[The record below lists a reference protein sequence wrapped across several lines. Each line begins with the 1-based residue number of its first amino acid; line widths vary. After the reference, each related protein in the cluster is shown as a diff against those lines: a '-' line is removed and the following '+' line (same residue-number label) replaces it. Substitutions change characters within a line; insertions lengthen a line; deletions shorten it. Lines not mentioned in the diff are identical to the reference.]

1 MYRKIEDFVNDW
13 EYEAGETL
21 RLFKQL
27 TDEALN
33 HSFHQDH
40 RTLGR
45 LAWHITYTLAE
56 MMHTAGLPIGLI
68 ASEPETFK
76 AENLV
81 SLYEK
86 EADAVKRVVQRHW
99 VEEDLA
105 ESIPMYGDDWAKGA
119 VLSVL
124 IRHQAHHRGQMT
136 VLMRQAG
143 LKVPGIYGPSR
154 EEWEA
159 MGMPA
164 MA

>member
-1 MYRKIEDFVNDW
+1 MYRKIEDFINDW
-13 EYEAGETL
+13 EYEAEVTL
-21 RLFKQL
+21 KLFRNL
-27 TDEALN
+27 TDESLN
-33 HSFHQDH
+33 KTFHEDH

-56 MMHTAGLPIGLI
+56 MMKSAGLPIEEI
-68 ASEPETFK
+68 TSEPESFI

-81 SLYEK
+81 SLFEK
-86 EADAVKRVVQRHW
+86 EADSVKRMVQRHW
-99 VEEDLA
+99 VDEDLP
-105 ESIPMYGDDWAKGA
+105 ETVKMYGEDWTKGT

-143 LKVPGIYGPSR
+143 LKVPGIYGPSK

>member
-1 MYRKIEDFVNDW
+1 M
-13 EYEAGETL
+13 

>member
-1 MYRKIEDFVNDW
+1 MYRKIEDFINDW
-13 EYEAGETL
+13 EYEAEETL
-21 RLFKQL
+21 KLFRNL
-27 TDEALN
+27 TDDSLN
-33 HSFHQDH
+33 KVFHDGH

-56 MMHTAGLPIGLI
+56 MMHTAGLPIEQI
-68 ASEPETFK
+68 ASEPENFQ
-76 AENLV
+76 ADSLIN
-81 SLYEK
+81 LYEK
-86 EADAVKRVVQRHW
+86 EADSVKRMVQRHW
-99 VEEDLA
+99 VDEDLP
-105 ESIPMYGDDWAKGA
+105 ETVPMYGEDWTKGT

-143 LKVPGIYGPSR
+143 LKVTGVYGPSK
-154 EEWEA
+154 EEWEE

>member
-1 MYRKIEDFVNDW
+1 MYRKIEDFISDW
-13 EYEAGETL
+13 NFEAAETL
-21 RLFKQL
+21 RLFHNL
-27 TDEALN
+27 TDEAL
-33 HSFHQDH
+33 SQRFHDGH

-56 MMHTAGLPIGLI
+56 MMHTAGLPIDLI
-68 ASEPETFK
+68 ASEPETFQ
-76 AENLV
+76 ADYLI

-86 EADAVKRVVQRHW
+86 EADAVKRVVQRNW
-99 VEEDLA
+99 QDEDLA
-105 ESIPMYGDDWAKGA
+105 DTIPMYGEEWPKGT

-143 LKVPGIYGPSR
+143 LKVPGIYGPSK

-159 MGMPA
+159 MGLPA

>member
-56 MMHTAGLPIGLI
+56 MMHTAGLPIELI

-105 ESIPMYGDDWAKGA
+105 ESIPMYGDDWVKGA

-143 LKVPGIYGPSR
+143 VKVPGIYGPSR

>member
-1 MYRKIEDFVNDW
+1 MYRKIEDFINDW

-21 RLFKQL
+21 RLFKNL

-33 HSFHQDH
+33 QKFHDGH

-45 LAWHITYTLAE
+45 LAWHVTYTLAE
-56 MMHTAGLPIGLI
+56 MMHTAGLPIELI
-68 ASEPETFK
+68 ATEPEMFT
-76 AENLV
+76 ADYLV
-81 SLYEK
+81 GLYEK
-86 EADAVKRVVQRHW
+86 EADAVKRAVQRHW
-99 VEEDLA
+99 MDEDLP
-105 ESIPMYGDDWAKGA
+105 EMVPMYGEEWAKGA

-124 IRHQAHHRGQMT
+124 VRHQAHHRGQMT

-143 LKVPGIYGPSR
+143 AKVPGIYGPSK

-159 MGMPA
+159 MGLPA